1 MNIPRV
7 WHGCDCQ
14 IGYTIIKIFSHDCNL
29 FDKGKSRATEPT
41 GNLLNYEILTM
52 EEKLK
57 RKRIETREDLG
68 IDSC

>member
-1 MNIPRV
+1 MTAISL
-7 WHGCDCQ
+7 
-14 IGYTIIKIFSHDCNL
+14 IKE
-29 FDKGKSRATEPT
+29 KSRATEPT
-41 GNLLNYEILTM
+41 GNLLNYEIFTM